1 MTERIIVVYKSM
13 YGSTSKYAAW
23 ISQALD
29 ARLAQSKDVTPGEL
43 GEYDTVI
50 YGGGLYAGGIAGVK
64 LITKAP
70 CKNLIIFTV
79 GLADPNTTNYS
90 PIIDRLSPELR
101 ANAKFFHLRGG
112 VDYKKLGIV
121 HKVMMVMKK
130 REILKKTATGLTGE
144 DREFLE
150 TYGCQIDFGDKE
162 SIKPLIDY
170 VQSHPNKVD

>member
-1 MTERIIVVYKSM
+1 MTKRIIVVYKSV
-13 YGSTSKYAAW
+13 YGSTSTYAAW
-23 ISQALD
+23 ISRALD
-29 ARLAQSKDVTPGEL
+29 ARLARSKEVTPVEL

-64 LITKAP
+64 LITKTH

-90 PIIDRLSPELR
+90 TIIDRLSPEIR
-101 ANAKFFHLRGG
+101 ANAQFFHLRGG
-112 VDYKKLGIV
+112 VDYKRLSII
-121 HKVMMVMKK
+121 HRIMMAMKK
-130 REILKKTATGLTGE
+130 REILKKSANELTGE

-150 TYGCQIDFGDKE
+150 TYGCQIDFCDKE

-170 VQSHPNKVD
+170 VQSYPKKAD